1 MKTVPGEVKFTDEG
15 LGKSR
20 PMLLRDEICG
30 VVEGE
35 DVRIGRGKEG
45 RSFDND
51 DVFSGD
57 KFFKMLNDCCLY
69 VFSLSGCS

>member
-1 MKTVPGEVKFTDEG
+1 
-15 LGKSR
+15 
-20 PMLLRDEICG
+20 MLLRDEVCG

-35 DVRIGRGKEG
+35 NVRIGRGKEG